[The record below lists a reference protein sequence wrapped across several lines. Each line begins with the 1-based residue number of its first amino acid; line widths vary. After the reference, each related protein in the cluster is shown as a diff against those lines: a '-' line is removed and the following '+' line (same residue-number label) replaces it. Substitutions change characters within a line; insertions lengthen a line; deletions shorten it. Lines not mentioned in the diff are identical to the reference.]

1 MQQKKK
7 YHLGYVPGVFD
18 LFHIGH
24 LNLLRRAKK
33 QSEHLLAGV
42 LSDELVEHF
51 KGKKPYIPFEE
62 RIAVVGA
69 IKEVDEVVKV
79 DFSNTVKM
87 DAWKLYHYD
96 AYFSGDDHEN
106 EWDDERRQLREVGS
120 DIVFLPYTK
129 STSSTMIKEQIQQ
142 AKTRKRLYL
151 FGAGK
156 IGQWTLEKWDT
167 GGEMN
172 QQPSGNWIAGGKNN
186 RRTQENATVYM
197 KNDQWEI
204 AGFLD
209 NQPEKHLTRIQGV
222 PVYRPED
229 LKTLE
234 AEEDFSVMITMKDAE
249 TAMQQLKVLGLEEK
263 VLRC

>member
-1 MQQKKK
+1 MRHKKK
-7 YHLGYVPGVFD
+7 YKLGYVPGVYD

-24 LNLLRRAKK
+24 LNLIRRAKE
-33 QSEHLLAGV
+33 QSEYLLAGV

-62 RIAVVGA
+62 RIAIVEAVR
-69 IKEVDEVVKV
+69 EVDEVVKV

-96 AYFSGDDHEN
+96 AYFSGNDHEN
-106 EWDDERRQLREVGS
+106 DWDDERRALRELGS

-129 STSSTMIKEQIQQ
+129 STSSTKIKEQIRQ
-142 AKTRKRLYL
+142 AGKRKRLYL
-151 FGAGK
+151 FGAGR
-156 IGQWTLEKWDT
+156 IGQRTLAELTSDEEQNGKCECNVMDGLQNFSGRGQH
-167 GGEMN
+167 GG
-172 QQPSGNWIAGGKNN
+172 GHY
-186 RRTQENATVYM
+186 R
-197 KNDQWEI
+197 WEI

-209 NQPEKHLTRIQGV
+209 NQAEKHLKRIQEV

-234 AEEDFSVMITMKDAE
+234 ADNDFAVMITMKNKDEAE
-249 TAMQQLKVLGLEEK
+249 TQLKALGFEENVLK
-263 VLRC
+263 K